1 MHQRYGRRLPLT
13 RGQGNFLAVMSWFV
27 PTMTVITA
35 MTIHFA
41 SGARAFPIFI
51 SEADYPGLQR
61 TVFTYG
67 LVLTGFLQMMFA
79 WHLYH
84 GLTPKNHR
92 LWNAS
97 CLAGIIVGFH
107 VILVAYYDMYDHIDP
122 HIYASMVAF
131 GGGIVWATL
140 GHFALDPSTSPG
152 SKMRKT
158 GITASLLSL
167 VVMIVSFQYA
177 VSTFDTEGLNTE
189 EFLNKA
195 QFGINFAGPAEYL
208 VVGGLMMALASFGI
222 DLNQAQEQQPAS
234 ETNTQEIN
242 QNDI

>member
-1 MHQRYGRRLPLT
+1 
-13 RGQGNFLAVMSWFV
+13 
-27 PTMTVITA
+27 
-35 MTIHFA
+35 
-41 SGARAFPIFI
+41 
-51 SEADYPGLQR
+51 
-61 TVFTYG
+61 
-67 LVLTGFLQMMFA
+67 
-79 WHLYH
+79 
-84 GLTPKNHR
+84 
-92 LWNAS
+92 
-97 CLAGIIVGFH
+97 
-107 VILVAYYDMYDHIDP
+107 
-122 HIYASMVAF
+122 MVAF

-158 GITASLLSL
+158 GIIASLFSL

-222 DLNQAQEQQPAS
+222 DLNQAQEQLQAS